1 MTPRY
6 HVGFS
11 GTRKGMSDKQKSAFQ
26 ILLAGDVL
34 HHGDC
39 VGADADAHQIARRS
53 SGISIELHPPSDDKL
68 RAFCDWD
75 EWNIPKPYLD
85 RNRDIVNASTVLV
98 ACPGVMKEQ
107 HHGGTWFTIRYA
119 LSIPEY
125 PVAIIWSN
133 GQVEMRYGK

>member
-1 MTPRY
+1 
-6 HVGFS
+6 
-11 GTRKGMSDKQKSAFQ
+11 MSAKQKSAFQ

-39 VGADADAHQIARRS
+39 VGADADAHQIARRA
-53 SGISIELHPPSDDKL
+53 GVHIALHPPVDDSL
-68 RAFCDWD
+68 RAFCDYDAWYD
-75 EWNIPKPYLD
+75 PKTYLD
-85 RNRDIVNASTVLV
+85 RNRDIVDASRVLV

>member
-1 MTPRY
+1 M
-6 HVGFS
+6 H
-11 GTRKGMSDKQKSAFQ
+11 
-26 ILLAGDVL
+26 
-34 HHGDC
+34 
-39 VGADADAHQIARRS
+39 IA
-53 SGISIELHPPSDDKL
+53 LHPPVDDSL
-68 RAFCDWD
+68 RAFCDYDAWYD
-75 EWNIPKPYLD
+75 PKTYLD

>member
-11 GTRKGMSDKQKSAFQ
+11 GTRKGMSAKQKSAFQ

-39 VGADADAHQIARRS
+39 VGADADAHQIARRA
-53 SGISIELHPPSDDKL
+53 GVHIALHPPVDDSL
-68 RAFCDWD
+68 RAFCDYDAWYD
-75 EWNIPKPYLD
+75 PKTYLD

-107 HHGGTWFTIRYA
+107 HHGETWFTIRYA